1 MGIASASQFHVYF
14 TLGSTS
20 LVGAFS
26 AITNLRVELRLKL
39 YVLQLVLVVWL
50 SVIFISDPGWVEL
63 EMAGL

>member
-1 MGIASASQFHVYF
+1 MIM
-14 TLGSTS
+14 
-20 LVGAFS
+20 
-26 AITNLRVELRLKL
+26 NLRVELRLKL